1 MMSKSARFVV
11 MTSKRQML
19 SIVGESPRI
28 TIAKNI
34 LSLSLISRATDE
46 SSLAEAAKSSMTINA
61 AALQPELKGL
71 EGYLAAAPAAGT
83 AFVKDPTA
91 WQNMELS
98 AMVQTEAGRADT
110 WPFLVG
116 GA

>member
-1 MMSKSARFVV
+1 MLARSNVLRL
-11 MTSKRQML
+11 SKRTF
-19 SIVGESPRI
+19 SSVVAEGPRM

-34 LSLSLISRATDE
+34 IAFNKIAS
-46 SSLAEAAKSSMTINA
+46 AKDD
-61 AALQPELKGL
+61 AALSAASTTAVSINVAEQQPELKGL
-71 EGYLAAAPAAGT
+71 EGYLSSGPAAGA

-98 AMVQTEAGRADT
+98 AFVSTESARADT

-116 GA
+116 GL